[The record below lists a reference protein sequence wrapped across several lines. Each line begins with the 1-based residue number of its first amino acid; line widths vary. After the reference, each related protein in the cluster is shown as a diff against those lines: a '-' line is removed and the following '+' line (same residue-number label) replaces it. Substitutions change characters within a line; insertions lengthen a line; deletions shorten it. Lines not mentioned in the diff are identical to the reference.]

1 MDRIFFYLYNWY
13 LKNAVT
19 GIKRTSDDAIGL
31 ASWILG
37 IGVGLWLFLADEI
50 SSFFLHYNL
59 DNYHSMFLIS
69 LGLISGGL
77 FHLRYLDNDR
87 TIKIYDKYK
96 SSLTAKN
103 IRKGTIFSFFF
114 IFPPLLILAIGVV
127 IGNNYFN

>member
-1 MDRIFFYLYNWY
+1 MNRIFFYIYNWY

-37 IGVGLWLFLADEI
+37 MGVGLWFFLTDEI
-50 SSFFLHYNL
+50 CSFFLHYHL
-59 DNYHSMFLIS
+59 DNYHLMFLIS

-77 FHLRYLDNDR
+77 FHSRYLDKDR
-87 TIKIYDKYK
+87 AVTIYDKYK
-96 SSLTAKN
+96 SSLTANN

-114 IFPPLLILAIGVV
+114 IFCPLLILAIWVV
-127 IGNNYFN
+127 IENNYF